1 MSVLSRLSD
10 IALRIRNQKVFTS
23 MFAAADSKTKF
34 VFKLPFKIVSEEQS
48 YNKRRNHRGKK
59 MLHYCDFLSHVLSLS
74 LSHTCIPAIN
84 PPTHKI
90 MWIPLSCADVQH
102 GSGRVLGLCQI
113 MNDHQST

>member
-1 MSVLSRLSD
+1 ML
-10 IALRIRNQKVFTS
+10 
-23 MFAAADSKTKF
+23 AAADSKTKF

-48 YNKRRNHRGKK
+48 YNKRRNHRGEKCCIIVTFCH
-59 MLHYCDFLSHVLSLS
+59 MSSLS

-90 MWIPLSCADVQH
+90 MWIPLSCVDVQH
-102 GSGRVLGLCQI
+102 GYGRVLGLCRI

>member
-48 YNKRRNHRGKK
+48 YNKRRNHRGEKCCIIVTFCH
-59 MLHYCDFLSHVLSLS
+59 MSSLS
-74 LSHTCIPAIN
+74 LSI
-84 PPTHKI
+84 THVH
-90 MWIPLSCADVQH
+90 PS
-102 GSGRVLGLCQI
+102 
-113 MNDHQST
+113 HQSTNTQNHVDTFILC

>member
-59 MLHYCDFLSHVLSLS
+59 MLHYCDFLSYVLSLS
-74 LSHTCIPAIN
+74 LYHTRASQPSIHQH
-84 PPTHKI
+84 TK
-90 MWIPLSCADVQH
+90 SC
-102 GSGRVLGLCQI
+102 GYLYLVLTCNTDLVEF
-113 MNDHQST
+113 